1 MAPDAIMR
9 MAFTSGTTG
18 NPKGVTHSFETTL
31 PAADILNGAMDV
43 TEREVFLIYLPLGLN
58 WGYLTLLQ
66 SIMAGAK
73 AVLLDR
79 FSGRAALELID
90 RERVTF
96 IPSAPASI
104 IAMLN
109 DPELDRFDLRS
120 LRVVITGGAACP
132 VETIR
137 AFRRRIPC
145 QLIELYGMLETGFHT
160 FTRFGDDPEAG
171 AGTIGREAPRMQLR
185 LIDEHG
191 HDVPSGAE
199 GEIAAKGPSVHLG
212 YYKNPTAN
220 AELFTADG
228 WFRTGDLGVREPS
241 GNIRIVG
248 RLKEM
253 INRGGKKFFPREV
266 EEILYTHPSVLH
278 AAIVGVPDPRLGE
291 RNCLCVIPREG
302 KRVSLPE
309 MVAFL
314 RDGVATYKLPEELEI
329 FEEFPFT
336 PTGKIQR
343 HALTRQ
349 VLERRAHAQ

>member
-1 MAPDAIMR
+1 
-9 MAFTSGTTG
+9 
-18 NPKGVTHSFETTL
+18 
-31 PAADILNGAMDV
+31 
-43 TEREVFLIYLPLGLN
+43 
-58 WGYLTLLQ
+58 
-66 SIMAGAK
+66 
-73 AVLLDR
+73 
-79 FSGRAALELID
+79 
-90 RERVTF
+90 
-96 IPSAPASI
+96 
-104 IAMLN
+104 MLN
-109 DPELDRFDLRS
+109 DPELARFDLRS

-137 AFRRRIPC
+137 AFRARIPGH
-145 QLIELYGMLETGFHT
+145 LIELYGMLETGFHT
-160 FTRFGDDPEAG
+160 FTRLQDDPAAV
-171 AGTIGREAPRMQLR
+171 AGTIGRPAQSMELR

-191 HDVPSGAE
+191 RGVPAGAE

-212 YYKNPTAN
+212 YYKNPAAN

-228 WFRTGDLGVREPS
+228 WFRTGDLGVMEPS
-241 GNIRIVG
+241 GNVRIVG

-291 RNCLCVIPREG
+291 RNCLCVIPRPGTSVRLE
-302 KRVSLPE
+302 E

-314 RDGVATYKLPEELEI
+314 RDGVANYKLPEELEI
-329 FEEFPFT
+329 FDEFPFT

-349 VLERRAHAQ
+349 VLARRGSA